1 MNNEKIAV
9 QSKSNGSVS
18 LTDPRT
24 RIGRTWSHPD
34 QIIYLTKEEIEMMAS
49 VPGGMY
55 IFKNYLTIKDRAF
68 AEELFKETLE
78 PEYFYDKKTVKALL
92 EQGTSDQL
100 ADALSFGGPGV
111 VELIKDTAIEMNLYN
126 RDKRKLISDAAGV
139 DLDFIINAKEDIE
152 REEREKAAAAAS
164 NGSAATAEKSAPT
177 RKSTAVF
184 GEENKSA
191 PANNGRKSEHQF
203 VVPDSIKK

>member
-1 MNNEKIAV
+1 M
-9 QSKSNGSVS
+9 
-18 LTDPRT
+18 
-24 RIGRTWSHPD
+24 
-34 QIIYLTKEEIEMMAS
+34 
-49 VPGGMY
+49 
-55 IFKNYLTIKDRAF
+55 
-68 AEELFKETLE
+68 
-78 PEYFYDKKTVKALL
+78 

-100 ADALSFGGPGV
+100 ADALNFGGPGV

-184 GEENKSA
+184 GEENKPA